1 MGKWLSHV
9 LLTVCK
15 SSYKSILPML
25 YRYPILEAGLREV
38 YFGELLGR
46 EAESSNM
53 FTTYVDHFF
62 REGAQNQVELWIVFE
77 NAGPSLRSFL
87 YTQVDSGDLGF
98 MVFQHSAF
106 WRRLRRGISGGRRRN
121 EDESLVS
128 AASISHADHYQ
139 PPDQKRKGHD
149 EDAPEGRQLLKEVLR
164 QLITAAAMLHERGIV
179 HR

>member
-53 FTTYVDHFF
+53 FTTYVSHFC
-62 REGAQNQVELWIVFE
+62 L
-77 NAGPSLRSFL
+77 L
-87 YTQVDSGDLGF
+87 
-98 MVFQHSAF
+98 
-106 WRRLRRGISGGRRRN
+106 
-121 EDESLVS
+121 
-128 AASISHADHYQ
+128 ASMCIDTVALTIYS
-139 PPDQKRKGHD
+139 
-149 EDAPEGRQLLKEVLR
+149 
-164 QLITAAAMLHERGIV
+164 
-179 HR
+179 